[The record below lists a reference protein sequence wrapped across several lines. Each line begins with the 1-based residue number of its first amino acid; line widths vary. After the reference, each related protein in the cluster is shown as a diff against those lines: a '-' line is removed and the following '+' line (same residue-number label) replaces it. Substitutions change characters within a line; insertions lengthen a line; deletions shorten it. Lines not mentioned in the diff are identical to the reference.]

1 MKKQLNFTIEDIE
14 QHYATKIAQL
24 EVQLAREIAAKNAVI
39 KYAETLEKKIEEL
52 EKKNAE

>member
-14 QHYATKIAQL
+14 QHYATRIAQL
-24 EVQLAREIAAKNAVI
+24 EVQLAREIAAKKAIV